1 MRNANTRDIEAVI
14 DSYLSSNRMFTA
26 FDVTKRLRALVMH
39 VLHADVKKVLDS
51 YNWRSKYT
59 RTLNAQVG
67 AFVYH
72 DPSADPSEYDM
83 NSIPNIPVTPMAM
96 ASHTG
101 TVVAQTG
108 TVGMGTGTIVSPTG
122 HVIPAPAVNGLLDK
136 RGRFTI
142 SSTHVRSAGFA
153 PYTMVR
159 FETGTRKLVI
169 SKVSSDSD
177 KNATVDIKNNI
188 RIPRSA
194 FMAAFGRI
202 PSDSELKIGTSRNNI
217 VLFI

>member
-14 DSYLSSNRMFTA
+14 DSYISSNRMFTA

-39 VLHADVKKVLDS
+39 VMHKDVKKVLDS

-59 RTLNAQVG
+59 RTLNVTIG

-72 DPSADPSEYDM
+72 DPSADPSEYDLDA
-83 NSIPNIPVTPMAM
+83 IPNIPVNSGVM
-96 ASHTG
+96 G
-101 TVVAQTG
+101 QTG
-108 TVGMGTGTIVSPTG
+108 TVGMSTNTIVSDTG
-122 HVIPAPAVNGLLDK
+122 HIIPTPVVKGLLDK

-142 SSTHVRSAGFA
+142 SSSHVRDAGLA
-153 PYTMVR
+153 PYNMVK
-159 FETGTRKLVI
+159 FDNDTRKLII
-169 SKVSSDSD
+169 SKVNSDAD

-194 FMAAFGRI
+194 FMSAFGRI
-202 PSDSELKIGTSRNNI
+202 PSESELKISTSRHSI

>member
-14 DSYLSSNRMFTA
+14 DSYISANRMFTA

-39 VLHADVKKVLDS
+39 VMHADVKKVLDS

-72 DPSADPSEYDM
+72 DPSADPNEYDM
-83 NSIPNIPVTPMAM
+83 NSIPNVPVTPMQM
-96 ASHTG
+96 A
-101 TVVAQTG
+101 AQTG
-108 TVGMGTGTIVSPTG
+108 TVGMGTGTVVSPTG
-122 HVIPAPAVNGLLDK
+122 HVIPAPNVNGLLDK

-142 SSTHVRSAGFA
+142 SSTHVKSAGFA

-169 SKVSSDSD
+169 SKVANDSD